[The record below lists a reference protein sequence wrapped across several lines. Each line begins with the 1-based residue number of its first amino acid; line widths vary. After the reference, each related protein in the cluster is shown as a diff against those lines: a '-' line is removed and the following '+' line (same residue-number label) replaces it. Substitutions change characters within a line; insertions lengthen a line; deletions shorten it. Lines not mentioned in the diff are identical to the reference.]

1 MKKTLAILLALC
13 MMLCMAPAMAEES
26 LAGTYVLDASPLGMP
41 LNVYLTI
48 KEDNTFAWTNK
59 LEGGS
64 DKGTGMIGGENGTYM
79 MLYDGSTADAM
90 KTATFTLDG
99 QNLVFSTRVP
109 YGAASF
115 SPNAEENIFPT
126 AKKMVYEDML
136 GLYVGSLEVE
146 AMGSAVVYECELELS
161 LGAEFTMVSTFA
173 MMGSEYEHVQQGT
186 FSVADGVITFSC
198 GEDLPAQTATL
209 QNGVMNANLLLSSM
223 GKTPRAIELKKAT
236 TADVAGVYTGVKD
249 MSAMGFVAN
258 ATLTL
263 DAVGGYTYTSEIADM
278 GTYTEEGTFTCEK
291 GVITLQ
297 NAAEGAAAVEGTLK
311 NDVLTAKMRI
321 AEMVPMATEI
331 AFYSERVQGVFTA
344 AGEDAAGAAV
354 TSTLTLNADATY
366 AIHVN
371 NGAYTEEGTFAITAS
386 PMGTAIT
393 LTSSTGVEST
403 GMVSDTINVNHNVDN
418 AFNVLGFKY
427 EK

>member
-13 MMLCMAPAMAEES
+13 LMLGMVPAMAEES

-48 KEDNTFAWTNK
+48 DENNNFQWTNK

-64 DKGTGMIGGENGTYM
+64 NKGSGMIGSEDGTYM
-79 MLYDGSTADAM
+79 MLYSDSTADQM
-90 KTATFTLDG
+90 KTATFQLDG
-99 QNLVFSTRVP
+99 QNLVFSTSVP

-115 SPNAEENIFPT
+115 SPNADEDIYPV
-126 AKKMVYEDML
+126 AKKMVYTDML
-136 GLYVGSLEVE
+136 GLYVGALEVE
-146 AMGSAVVYECELELS
+146 AMGSTIVYECALEMS
-161 LGAEFTMVSTFA
+161 LGAEFTMVSTFE
-173 MMGSEYEHVQQGT
+173 MMGSEYEYVQQGT
-186 FSVADGVITFSC
+186 FSVADGAVTFEC
-198 GEDLPAQTATL
+198 ADLPAQTATL
-209 QNGVMNANLLLSSM
+209 ADGVLTANLILSSM
-223 GKTPRAIELKKAT
+223 GKTPRTIVLQKAT

-249 MSAMGFVAN
+249 MSAMGFVA
-258 ATLTL
+258 ASALVL
-263 DAVGGYTYTSEIADM
+263 DAVGGYAYASEIPDM
-278 GTYTEEGTFTCEK
+278 GTYTEEGTFTYAD

-297 NAAEGAAAVEGTLK
+297 SNAEGAAAVEGTLS
-311 NDVLTAKMRI
+311 NDVLTVKMRI

-331 AFYSERVQGVFTA
+331 AFYSDRIQGVFTA
-344 AGEDAAGAAV
+344 AGEDAAGTAV
-354 TSTLTLNADATY
+354 NSILTLNADATY
-366 AIHVN
+366 TINVN
-371 NGAYTEEGTFAITAS
+371 DGAYTEEGTFAISAS

-418 AFNVLGFKY
+418 AFNTLGFKY